1 MGKRSGPPRAALG
14 ASLREWVKMRHP
26 GIEPGPP
33 RWQRGIITTRLM
45 THCTGGPHRGVRFES
60 PRPGPPDRIPPDQ
73 GSGCPAHAKKRS
85 PVVTA
90 HRTDLPG
97 YGPAVLPLSTA
108 GAFPCSVAGLRRF
121 TPHYQPR
128 GPRLRASPAV
138 DHRFGSGRP

>member
-1 MGKRSGPPRAALG
+1 MGKRSGPPRAAVR

-45 THCTGGPHRGVRFES
+45 THCTGGPHRGVRFGSPHGGPGIES
-60 PRPGPPDRIPPDQ
+60 LIPGVELSRA
-73 GSGCPAHAKKRS
+73 CKKRS
-85 PVVTA
+85 PAVTA

-97 YGPAVLPLSTA
+97 YGPAILPLSTA